1 AAQRALGAGG
11 RGFRAATGP
20 RTAHSADAP
29 DRQKTPVRAAG
40 EPLLWC
46 VMALANVAAFAADTP
61 QTWLDRMTVALTTRN
76 YEGVYSHWLSGRVET
91 LRIVHRVVDGAV
103 TERLESLDGSG
114 RQFVRDGAELTCYLP
129 DQRTVLVE
137 KAPRSLMPASLPKF
151 DSGMTQLYQLET
163 LGTMRQMGRKAQVI
177 SVTPRDGFRYGYRL
191 WIERATGMP
200 LKTELLDTGG
210 SVIEQVVFSSLSMR
224 QHITDA
230 EFKPQMVTTG
240 FEWLRD
246 DGAPAVTAEGT
257 GAWANTPLP
266 PGFHL
271 MAQAAQRMP
280 GIAEPV
286 THLVFSDGI
295 ATVSVFVQTETFR
308 NSPSQVR
315 AGVAQVGSSSAFTSV
330 QSGHK
335 FVALG
340 EVPPATVRFIIEG
353 LLHQSTG
360 QPLGLQPPPTTA
372 AKLDPAQG
380 PTQAPR

>member
-1 AAQRALGAGG
+1 M
-11 RGFRAATGP
+11 
-20 RTAHSADAP
+20 
-29 DRQKTPVRAAG
+29 TPVRAAS
-40 EPLLWC
+40 EPVLWC

-61 QTWLDRMTVALTTRN
+61 QVWLDRMNVALTTRN

-91 LRIVHRVVDGAV
+91 LRIVHRVTDGAV

-114 RQFVRDGAELTCYLP
+114 RQFVRNGAELTCYLP

-137 KAPRSLMPASLPKF
+137 KAPSSLMPASLPKF
-151 DSGMTQLYQLET
+151 DSAMTQFYQLQI

-177 SVTPRDGFRYGYRL
+177 SVMPRDGFRYGYRL

-200 LKTELLDTGG
+200 LKTELLDTEG
-210 SVIEQVVFSSLSMR
+210 SVIEQVVFSSLSTR
-224 QHITDA
+224 RHISDA

-240 FEWLRD
+240 FQWLRD

-257 GAWANTPLP
+257 GVWANTPLP

-271 MAQAAQRMP
+271 TAQATQRMP

-315 AGVAQVGSSSAFTSV
+315 AGVARVGSSSAFTSV

-353 LLHQSTG
+353 LLHQSAG
-360 QPLGLQPPPTTA
+360 QPLGP
-372 AKLDPAQG
+372 K
-380 PTQAPR
+380 